1 MTLKPFLKVFTLF
14 AYEILE
20 SRFSILFRRKFGIE
34 PEEFL
39 ELPWTIKMPFYD
51 SRTKMGIN
59 QFFFDKHRKLTFFLL
74 S

>member
-14 AYEILE
+14 AYEIIE

-39 ELPWTIKMPFYD
+39 ELPWTIKMPFHD
-51 SRTKMGIN
+51 SRT
-59 QFFFDKHRKLTFFLL
+59 
-74 S
+74 